1 MKRALQFFFL
11 LAIGISFLAPIS
23 ANAQWTP
30 MNPVR
35 NVQQEADGAVFT
47 MGTGTLK
54 IQVCSDSVI
63 RVLYSPTAT
72 FPQRT
77 DYVVIKQKWPAAK
90 WSMQSTDEAVI
101 LSTSLLK
108 LTVTRKDGAIAYA
121 EAGGTPLV
129 QEASRHLTPEKVN
142 GEDAYR

>member
-1 MKRALQFFFL
+1 MRLRRGQHLFISSL
-11 LAIGISFLAPIS
+11 LALYFSVTPLH
-23 ANAQWTP
+23 AQWAP

-35 NVQQEADGAVFT
+35 NVQQQADGAIFT

-90 WSMQSTDEAVI
+90 WTMQSTDEAVI
-101 LSTSLLK
+101 LGTSLLK
-108 LTVTRKDGAIAYA
+108 LTVGRKDGAIAYA
-121 EAGGTPLV
+121 EANGSPLV
-129 QEASRHLTPEKVN
+129 QEASRRLTPEK
-142 GEDAYR
+142 

>member
-1 MKRALQFFFL
+1 M
-11 LAIGISFLAPIS
+11 
-23 ANAQWTP
+23 
-30 MNPVR
+30 R
-35 NVQQEADGAVFT
+35 NVQQQADGAVFT

-72 FPQRT
+72 FPKRT
-77 DYVVIKQKWPAAK
+77 DYVVIKQNWPAAK
-90 WSMQSTDEAVI
+90 WTMQSTDDAVI

-121 EAGGTPLV
+121 EASGTPLV
-129 QEASRHLTPEKVN
+129 QEASRNVDSGKSEWRRHLSRRIVHQYLRF
-142 GEDAYR
+142 A